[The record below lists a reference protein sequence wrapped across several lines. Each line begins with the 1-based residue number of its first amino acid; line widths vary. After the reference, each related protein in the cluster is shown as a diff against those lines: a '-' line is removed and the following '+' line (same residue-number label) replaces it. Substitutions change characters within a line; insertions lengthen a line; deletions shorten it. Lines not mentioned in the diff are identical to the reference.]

1 MRIKACQRGL
11 AGGLVVG
18 LAMLFAVPLA
28 TAQARVG
35 LENLSATRVYGVDDA
50 PAIQAQELPPV
61 EPFFDASLWHRQG
74 DQDLLSPASSMDFSF
89 ADFSLSGSQ
98 TASLARSI
106 QYSQQSSPIWSARWL
121 SSAPDQVWQFG
132 ERNWRYVNGEGLQLT
147 LGNDTVTAPDWARP
161 VELGGVNISQ
171 QFEQGPAGPWRYA
184 LAIGALDMSGKQDNG
199 DLVYGSSASSLMVST
214 DLTSRTS
221 LDTQMESAR
230 DFGLTGLGATYR
242 SPDFGVWQASV
253 AKASHSVGQG
263 WRYQAAYGLDVLGD
277 LQLQWQ
283 GERYQD
289 NFLDLSRYQGMKVAA
304 ASSRQML
311 GLSVPLRGWGE
322 VKTQYEVQ
330 QVVAGGE
337 NRYLGVTQQFWYSP
351 HLRVGL
357 QARRHLESR
366 QSNIALRF
374 SIPIF

>member
-1 MRIKACQRGL
+1 L
-11 AGGLVVG
+11 
-18 LAMLFAVPLA
+18 
-28 TAQARVG
+28 
-35 LENLSATRVYGVDDA
+35 
-50 PAIQAQELPPV
+50 
-61 EPFFDASLWHRQG
+61 H
-74 DQDLLSPASSMDFSF
+74 
-89 ADFSLSGSQ
+89 
-98 TASLARSI
+98 
-106 QYSQQSSPIWSARWL
+106 
-121 SSAPDQVWQFG
+121 
-132 ERNWRYVNGEGLQLT
+132 
-147 LGNDTVTAPDWARP
+147 
-161 VELGGVNISQ
+161 
-171 QFEQGPAGPWRYA
+171 
-184 LAIGALDMSGKQDNG
+184 
-199 DLVYGSSASSLMVST
+199 
-214 DLTSRTS
+214 
-221 LDTQMESAR
+221 
-230 DFGLTGLGATYR
+230 
-242 SPDFGVWQASV
+242 
-253 AKASHSVGQG
+253 
-263 WRYQAAYGLDVLGD
+263 
-277 LQLQWQ
+277 LQWQ